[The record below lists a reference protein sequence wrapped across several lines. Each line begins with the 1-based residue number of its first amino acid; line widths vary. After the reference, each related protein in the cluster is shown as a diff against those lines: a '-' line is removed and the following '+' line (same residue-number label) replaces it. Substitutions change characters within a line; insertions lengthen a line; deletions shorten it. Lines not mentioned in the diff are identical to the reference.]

1 MKRLLL
7 TLLIL
12 SVAFTACKD
21 KPEPEPE
28 IPSEIKID
36 VTSIV
41 IPTEGASEVVRF
53 NASHDWTVTVEP
65 ASWCTVSPSSG
76 KAGDASITVSAQ
88 SNGSPDDLSA
98 TVTIKSNKA
107 IKAISVTQKQKDAL
121 TVTASKFDVGSE
133 GGEVS
138 IEVKA
143 NIEFN
148 YSVSD
153 SAKTW
158 ITYLQTKALRT
169 SNLVFGIQPNT
180 SDKPR
185 EGIITI
191 TSGDIKE
198 DIKVVQK
205 EDSVAVLNT
214 KIAQEREY
222 LMEFFKSTG
231 GESWTNNT
239 NWGSELPVSQWY
251 GIMVDKSGRIIDITL
266 QDNNLT
272 GSIPAGLSKLENLT
286 GFDIYR
292 NKVTGEIP
300 KELGDLKNLYLIYLN
315 DNNFT
320 GTIPKELG
328 SLSNLE
334 YIALS
339 ANELEGEI
347 PAELG
352 NLAKLKNLSLFKNQ
366 LTGSLPASLGNL
378 SKLEYMYL
386 YGNLLEGS
394 IPSQFGNLESLLV
407 MDIRGNK
414 LSGKVPESV
423 MAMPCWATNWH
434 TIVDQVGH
442 GIPYD
447 GIDIYIPEFSVK
459 TLTGEILTNDVV
471 TKNKLTVLYFFL
483 DWCPFAETFTPRMV
497 ATYEM
502 FKDLGLGVFSPTT
515 QSSDIT
521 QAYVSKHKIPWPCT
535 EDQSGTKTFVN
546 YTLLTPTVAV
556 FDQKGYMVF
565 SSSLSDYDGLID
577 FLTEKLGTPNG
588 MDAEYESTD
597 YSKDGTVATLQEASS
612 GNGIDVVLIGDGYT
626 DRLIADGTY
635 DKIMK
640 LAMDKFFETEPVK
653 SYKELFN
660 VYSVTAVSKNEVYA
674 QGNET
679 ALGGYFG
686 GSMHVGGT
694 DSKVME
700 YAKKAIS
707 DERMNDAVVVV
718 MMNSTAFAG
727 TCYMYTPV
735 HNPSIDNY
743 GNGLTISYFP
753 VGVNEEALAQLIK
766 HEAVGHGLAKLADEY
781 AYKENGTITALAV
794 GEFKDRV
801 QYGWYK
807 NVDLTNDPAQIK
819 WSAFLSDPRYEDQ
832 GLGVF
837 EGAYTFWK
845 GVYRPSQDGA
855 MNSGVGPF
863 NAPSR
868 EAIYYRIHKLANGAG
883 WEYNYEDFVTYDAKN
898 RSAVSSSSY
907 VLAPVE
913 LPGPP
918 VVKSVSWGEAYR

>member
-423 MAMPCWATNWH
+423 MA
-434 TIVDQVGH
+434 
-442 GIPYD
+442 
-447 GIDIYIPEFSVK
+447 
-459 TLTGEILTNDVV
+459 
-471 TKNKLTVLYFFL
+471 
-483 DWCPFAETFTPRMV
+483 
-497 ATYEM
+497 
-502 FKDLGLGVFSPTT
+502 
-515 QSSDIT
+515 
-521 QAYVSKHKIPWPCT
+521 
-535 EDQSGTKTFVN
+535 
-546 YTLLTPTVAV
+546 
-556 FDQKGYMVF
+556 
-565 SSSLSDYDGLID
+565 
-577 FLTEKLGTPNG
+577 
-588 MDAEYESTD
+588 
-597 YSKDGTVATLQEASS
+597 
-612 GNGIDVVLIGDGYT
+612 
-626 DRLIADGTY
+626 
-635 DKIMK
+635 
-640 LAMDKFFETEPVK
+640 
-653 SYKELFN
+653 
-660 VYSVTAVSKNEVYA
+660 
-674 QGNET
+674 
-679 ALGGYFG
+679 
-686 GSMHVGGT
+686 
-694 DSKVME
+694 
-700 YAKKAIS
+700 
-707 DERMNDAVVVV
+707 
-718 MMNSTAFAG
+718 
-727 TCYMYTPV
+727 
-735 HNPSIDNY
+735 
-743 GNGLTISYFP
+743 
-753 VGVNEEALAQLIK
+753 
-766 HEAVGHGLAKLADEY
+766 
-781 AYKENGTITALAV
+781 
-794 GEFKDRV
+794 
-801 QYGWYK
+801 
-807 NVDLTNDPAQIK
+807 
-819 WSAFLSDPRYEDQ
+819 
-832 GLGVF
+832 
-837 EGAYTFWK
+837 
-845 GVYRPSQDGA
+845 
-855 MNSGVGPF
+855 
-863 NAPSR
+863 
-868 EAIYYRIHKLANGAG
+868 
-883 WEYNYEDFVTYDAKN
+883 
-898 RSAVSSSSY
+898 
-907 VLAPVE
+907 
-913 LPGPP
+913 
-918 VVKSVSWGEAYR
+918 